1 MSKIIKTAKYA
12 GFCFGVKRAVD
23 TVFACADSRPD
34 AAIYTVG
41 ELIHNPTV
49 IRRLSEMGVHTI
61 EEAEIDAMLG
71 SAPPR
76 SVFVIRTHG
85 VPRLVKEKLMCF
97 TQNHPEAEILDMTCP
112 FVAKI
117 YHIMEKHTGE
127 DTFTIL
133 LGDARHPEIIGISS
147 YIKGAYRVYANFDE
161 MKSAFDCE
169 ELHEF
174 ESKRIILASQTT
186 HHLSDYQKTKK
197 FLENLYTNG
206 LFFDTICNVTE
217 TRQIEVDK
225 LSHECDALLVV
236 GSQKSSNTKK
246 LFEISRKNCPST
258 YLVESAADIPGN
270 IKAMTGTI
278 GIAAGASTP
287 GYIIEEVQNTMSEQ
301 ENFAQLLDESFKSLN
316 TGDTVRGVV
325 TSVSG
330 TEVHVDIGQKVTGI
344 LTLENVTD
352 DPQAKL
358 EDLFKIGD
366 EVEAIAIRVS
376 DLDGIA
382 MLSKK
387 KIDAK
392 NNWEKVVQAKESGEV
407 LEGKVIEAVKGGI
420 IVYALGQKIF
430 IPASQTPVPKDAD
443 LSSLVGT
450 AQKFKIIDLKEQ
462 RRRAV
467 GSIRVVAREERKA
480 QLEKFW
486 SEIEVG
492 KHYTGKVKSLT
503 SYGAF
508 VDLGGIDGMV
518 HISELSWLRAVSPK
532 DVVSVGDT
540 LEVFV
545 KEFDREKNRI
555 SLGYKTEETNP
566 WKLFT
571 EKYQVDDAVPVTIV
585 SMMPFGAFAQIIP
598 GVDGLIHIS
607 QIADRKLASPSEVLK
622 KGQVV
627 DAKITDID
635 MDNQKVSLSIR
646 ALLGK
651 DTGDA
656 TEEDIAAYTAGE
668 QAE

>member
-1 MSKIIKTAKYA
+1 MPKSIKTAKYA

-23 TVFACADSRPD
+23 TVFAYASSRKD

-41 ELIHNPTV
+41 ELIHNRTV
-49 IRRLSEMGVHTI
+49 IRKLSEMGVVTVK
-61 EEAEIDAMLG
+61 EEDMDSVLKT
-71 SAPPR
+71 APPH

-85 VPRLVKEKLMCF
+85 VPRAAKEKLIRF
-97 TQNHPEAEILDMTCP
+97 TTTHPEAEILDMTCP

-117 YHIMEKHTGE
+117 YQIMEENTNE
-127 DTFTIL
+127 DTFTLL
-133 LGDARHPEIIGISS
+133 LGDVHHPEIVGISS
-147 YIKGAYRVYANFDE
+147 YIHGAYRVYANFDE
-161 MKSAFDCE
+161 LKSAFDCG
-169 ELHEF
+169 EF
-174 ESKRIILASQTT
+174 HNFDSKRIILASQTT

-225 LSHECDALLVV
+225 LSRECDAMLVV
-236 GSQKSSNTKK
+236 GGSESSNTRK
-246 LFEISRKNCPST
+246 LFEISRKNCPFT
-258 YLVESAADIPGN
+258 VLVESAADIPDT
-270 IKAMTGTI
+270 IKAMTGAI

-301 ENFAQLLDESFKSLN
+301 ENFAQLLDESFKTLN

-344 LTLENVTD
+344 ITLENATD

-366 EVEAIAIRVS
+366 EIEAIAIRVS

-382 MLSKK
+382 TLSKK
-387 KIDAK
+387 KVDAQ
-392 NNWEKVVQAKESGEV
+392 NNWEKVVAAKESGEV
-407 LEGKVIEAVKGGI
+407 IEGKVIEAVKGGV

-443 LSSLVGT
+443 LSTLVGT
-450 AQKFKIIDLKEQ
+450 KQKFKIIDIKDQ

-518 HISELSWLRAVSPK
+518 HITELSWLRAVSPK

-540 LEVFV
+540 LEVYV
-545 KEFDREKNRI
+545 KDFDREKNRI

-571 EKYQVDDAVPVTIV
+571 ETYQVGDVAPVTIV

-607 QIADRKLASPSEVLK
+607 QIADRKLANPSEVLK

-635 MDNQKVSLSIR
+635 MDNRKISLSIR

-651 DTGDA
+651 DSGDA
-656 TEEDIAAYTAGE
+656 TEEDIAAYTAPE
-668 QAE
+668 KAE

>member
-1 MSKIIKTAKYA
+1 MRIKTAKYA

-23 TVFACADSRPD
+23 AVCALVNLRQD
-34 AAIYTVG
+34 AQIYTIG
-41 ELIHNPTV
+41 ALIHNPSVTKK
-49 IRRLSEMGVHTI
+49 LSEMGVVTV
-61 EEAEIDAMLG
+61 EEAEIEEALVH
-71 SAPPR
+71 APAR

-85 VPRLVKEKLMCF
+85 VPRQVREKLEAF
-97 TQNHPEAEILDMTCP
+97 ALKNPETEILDMTCP

-117 YHIMEKHTGE
+117 YKIMDDNTGN
-127 DTFTIL
+127 DTFTLL
-133 LGDARHPEIIGISS
+133 LGDSRHPEVIGISS
-147 YIKGAYRVYANFDE
+147 HIKGKYRMFADCGEVISAYH
-161 MKSAFDCE
+161 CG
-169 ELHEF
+169 ELQGF
-174 ESKRIILASQTT
+174 ESNKMILVSQTT
-186 HHLSDYQKTKK
+186 HNLADYQKTKK
-197 FLENLYTNG
+197 FLEKLYTNG

-217 TRQIEVDK
+217 TRQTEVDT
-225 LSHECDALLVV
+225 LSRECDGMLIV
-236 GSQKSSNTKK
+236 GGAESSNTKK
-246 LFEISRKNCPST
+246 LFDISRSNCPET
-258 YLVESAADIPGN
+258 YLIESAADIPAN
-270 IKAMTGTI
+270 IKTMTGTV

-301 ENFAQLLDESFKSLN
+301 ENFAQLLEESFKTLN
-316 TGDTVRGVV
+316 TGDTVRGIV

-330 TEVHVDIGQKVTGI
+330 TEVHVDIGSKVTGI

-358 EDLFKIGD
+358 EEMFKVGD
-366 EVEAIAIRVS
+366 EVEAIAVRVS

-382 MLSKK
+382 TLSKK
-387 KIDAK
+387 KVDAH
-392 NNWEKVVQAKESGEV
+392 NNWSKILEAKEKEEV
-407 LEGKVIEAVKGGI
+407 LEGKVTEAVKGGV
-420 IVYALGQKIF
+420 IVYALSQRIF
-430 IPASQTPVPKDAD
+430 IPASQTPVPKDGD
-443 LSSLVGT
+443 LSTLVGT
-450 AQKFKIIDLKEQ
+450 RQKFKIIDIKEE

-467 GSIRVVAREERKA
+467 GSIRVVMREERKA

-486 SEIEVG
+486 SEIEIG

-518 HISELSWLRAVSPK
+518 HSSELSWLRIASPK
-532 DVVSVGDT
+532 DVVSIGDT

-545 KEFDREKNRI
+545 KDFDREKNRI

-571 EKYQVDDAVPVTIV
+571 DQYKIDDVVPVTIV

-607 QIADRKLASPSEVLK
+607 QIADRKLASPSEVLS

-635 MDNQKVSLSIR
+635 MENCKVSLSIR
-646 ALLGK
+646 ALLNKETDG
-651 DTGDA
+651 A
-656 TEEDIAAYTAGE
+656 TAEDIAAYE
-668 QAE
+668 VSSDNE

>member
-1 MSKIIKTAKYA
+1 MKIKTAKYA

-23 TVFACADSRPD
+23 AVSELVDLRPD
-34 AAIYTVG
+34 AKIYTIG
-41 ELIHNPTV
+41 QLIHNPAVTEKLSQKGVVTV
-49 IRRLSEMGVHTI
+49 RENELEQVLA
-61 EEAEIDAMLG
+61 EAPAC
-71 SAPPR
+71 
-76 SVFVIRTHG
+76 SVFVVRTHG
-85 VPRLVKEKLMCF
+85 IPLSIKEKLEDF
-97 TQNHPEAEILDMTCP
+97 VRKNPEAEILDMTCP

-117 YHIMEKHTGE
+117 YKIMDDNTND

-133 LGDARHPEIIGISS
+133 LGDSRHPEVIGISS
-147 YIKGAYRVYANFDE
+147 HIKGSYRVFADYHE
-161 MKSAFDCE
+161 IESAYHCG
-169 ELHEF
+169 ELHDF

-186 HHLSDYQKTKK
+186 HNLADYQKTKK
-197 FLENLYTNG
+197 FLEKLYTNG

-217 TRQIEVDK
+217 TRQIEVDA
-225 LSHECDALLVV
+225 LSRECDGMLIV
-236 GSQKSSNTKK
+236 GGAESSNTKK
-246 LFEISRKNCPST
+246 LFDISRGNCPET
-258 YLVESAADIPGN
+258 YLVESAADIPSN
-270 IKAMTGTI
+270 IKTMTGTV

-287 GYIIEEVQNTMSEQ
+287 GYIIEEVQNIMSEQ
-301 ENFAQLLDESFKSLN
+301 ENFAQLLEESFKTLN
-316 TGDTVRGVV
+316 TGDTVRGIV

-330 TEVHVDIGQKVTGI
+330 TEVHVDIGSKVTGI
-344 LTLENVTD
+344 LTLENVTE

-358 EDLFKIGD
+358 EDMFKVGD
-366 EVEAIAIRVS
+366 EVEAVAVRVS

-382 MLSKK
+382 TLSKK
-387 KIDAK
+387 KIDAH
-392 NNWEKVVQAKESGEV
+392 NNWSKILEAKETGEV
-407 LEGKVIEAVKGGI
+407 LEGKVTEAVKGGV
-420 IVYALGQKIF
+420 IVYALSQRIF
-430 IPASQTPVPKDAD
+430 IPASQTPVPKDGD
-443 LSSLVGT
+443 LSTLVGT
-450 AQKFKIIDLKEQ
+450 KQRFKIIDIKEE

-518 HISELSWLRAVSPK
+518 HNSELSWLRISSPK
-532 DVVSVGDT
+532 DVVAIGDT

-545 KEFDREKNRI
+545 KDFDREKNRI

-571 EKYQVDDAVPVTIV
+571 DKYNVDDVVPVTIV

-607 QIADRKLASPSEVLK
+607 QIADRKLASPSEVLA

-635 MDNQKVSLSIR
+635 TENCKVSLSIR
-646 ALLGK
+646 ALLNK
-651 DTGDA
+651 DSDDA
-656 TEEDIAAYTAGE
+656 SEEDIAAYE
-668 QAE
+668 VSDNE

>member
-1 MSKIIKTAKYA
+1 MPKTIKTAKYA

-23 TVFACADSRPD
+23 TVFAYASSRRD
-34 AAIYTVG
+34 AAIYTIG
-41 ELIHNPTV
+41 ELIHNPAV
-49 IRRLSEMGVHTI
+49 IRRLSDMGVVTATEDEVDSI
-61 EEAEIDAMLG
+61 LEA
-71 SAPPR
+71 APPH

-85 VPRLVKEKLMCF
+85 VPRWVKEKLVRF
-97 TQNHPEAEILDMTCP
+97 AETHPEAEILDMTCP

-117 YHIMEKHTGE
+117 YQIMEENTGE
-127 DTFTIL
+127 ETFTLL
-133 LGDARHPEIIGISS
+133 LGDARHPEIVGISS
-147 YIKGAYRVYANFDE
+147 YIRGAYRVYAGFDE
-161 MKSAFDCE
+161 IKSALDCGE
-169 ELHEF
+169 FHNF

-197 FLENLYTNG
+197 ILENLYTNG

-225 LSHECDALLVV
+225 LSRECDAMLVV
-236 GSQKSSNTKK
+236 GSQKSSNTRK

-258 YLVESAADIPGN
+258 YLVESAADIPET

-287 GYIIEEVQNTMSEQ
+287 GYIIEEVQTTMSEQ
-301 ENFAQLLDESFKSLN
+301 ENFAQLLDESFKTLN

-344 LTLENVTD
+344 ITLENATD

-382 MLSKK
+382 TLSKK
-387 KIDAK
+387 KVDAQ
-392 NNWEKVVQAKESGEV
+392 NNWEKVVAAKENGEV
-407 LEGKVIEAVKGGI
+407 LEGKVIEAVKGGV

-443 LSSLVGT
+443 LSTLVGT
-450 AQKFKIIDLKEQ
+450 KQKFKIIDIKDQ

-518 HISELSWLRAVSPK
+518 HITELSWLRAVSPK

-540 LEVFV
+540 LEVYV
-545 KEFDREKNRI
+545 KDFDREKNRI

-571 EKYQVDDAVPVTIV
+571 EKYEVGDVAPVTIV
-585 SMMPFGAFAQIIP
+585 SMMPFGAFAQILP

-627 DAKITDID
+627 DAMITDID
-635 MDNQKVSLSIR
+635 RDNHKVSLSIR

-651 DTGDA
+651 DTGEA
-656 TEEDIAAYTAGE
+656 TQEDIAAYTVE
-668 QAE
+668 DKTE

>member
-1 MSKIIKTAKYA
+1 MNIRTAKYA
-12 GFCFGVKRAVD
+12 GFCFGVKRAV
-23 TVFACADSRPD
+23 TAVFELAASRPE
-34 AAIYTVG
+34 ARIYTVG
-41 ELIHNPTV
+41 ALIHNPTV
-49 IRRLSEMGVHTI
+49 IRELSEKGIITAD
-61 EEAEIDAMLG
+61 EQSIDHVLG
-71 SAPPR
+71 EAPPH

-85 VPRLVKEKLMCF
+85 VPRSVKDKLENF
-97 TQNHPEAEILDMTCP
+97 AKTHPEAEILDMTCP

-117 YHIMEKHTGE
+117 YHIMDENTGN

-133 LGDARHPEIIGISS
+133 LGDKHHPEVIGISS
-147 YIKGAYRVYANFDE
+147 HIAGEYRVFADFAELKN
-161 MKSAFDCE
+161 AFHCG
-169 ELHEF
+169 ELHGL
-174 ESKRIILASQTT
+174 ESKQIILASQTT
-186 HHLSDYQKTKK
+186 HHLADYRETKK
-197 FLENLYTNG
+197 FLEKLYTNG

-217 TRQIEVDK
+217 NRQIEVDR
-225 LSHECDALLVV
+225 LSQECDVMLVV
-236 GSQKSSNTKK
+236 GGLESSNTKK
-246 LFEISRKNCPST
+246 LFEISRKNCPAT
-258 YLVESAADIPGN
+258 YLIESAADIPEN

-301 ENFAQLLDESFKSLN
+301 ENFAQLLDESFKTLN

-330 TEVHVDIGQKVTGI
+330 TEVHVDIGSKVTGI

-358 EDLFKIGD
+358 EELFKVGD

-382 MLSKK
+382 ILSKK
-387 KIDAK
+387 KIDAQ
-392 NNWEKVVQAKESGEV
+392 NNWSKVVEAKETGEV
-407 LEGKVIEAVKGGI
+407 LEGKVIEAVKGGV
-420 IVYALGQKIF
+420 IVYSLGQKIF
-430 IPASQTPVPKDAD
+430 IPASQTPIAKDGD

-450 AQKFKIIDLKEQ
+450 KQKFKIIDIKEQ

-486 SEIEVG
+486 SEIEIG

-518 HISELSWLRAVSPK
+518 HSSELSWLRVANPK
-532 DVVSVGDT
+532 DIVSIGDT

-545 KEFDREKNRI
+545 KDFDREKNRI

-566 WKLFT
+566 WRIFT
-571 EKYQVDDAVPVTIV
+571 EKYKVDDVVPVTIV

-607 QIADRKLASPSEVLK
+607 QIADRKLASPAEVLK

-627 DAKITDID
+627 DAKIIDID
-635 MDNQKVSLSIR
+635 TENCKVSLSIR

-656 TEEDIAAYTAGE
+656 TEEDIAAYKVSE
-668 QAE
+668 DAE